1 MVSKNVGTEISIPE
15 VETILTEFGA
25 IEEVFRPSKSEA
37 ELFGLP
43 RSGQFF
49 RFAFFQ
55 DCLDAA
61 AVGSCLTLGENVAD
75 LGRPFAITLSIAS
88 SNEVSLRS
96 RSPHVAAI
104 V

>member
-1 MVSKNVGTEISIPE
+1 MVSKNVGTEIDIDE
-15 VETILTEFGA
+15 VTAILTQYGA
-25 IEEVFRPSKSEA
+25 IEEDFRPSKSEA

-61 AVGSCLTLGENVAD
+61 AVGSCSM
-75 LGRPFAITLSIAS
+75 R
-88 SNEVSLRS
+88 
-96 RSPHVAAI
+96 I
-104 V
+104 VDRR

>member
-1 MVSKNVGTEISIPE
+1 MVSKNDGTDIFIPE
-15 VETILTEFGA
+15 VKKILSAFGA
-25 IEEVFRPSKSEA
+25 IEKAFHPSETEV

-61 AVGSCLTLGENVAD
+61 AVGSCLT
-75 LGRPFAITLSIAS
+75 R
-88 SNEVSLRS
+88 
-96 RSPHVAAI
+96 I
-104 V
+104 VVRR

>member
-1 MVSKNVGTEISIPE
+1 MVSKNDGTAISIPE
-15 VETILTEFGA
+15 VKDILVEFGA
-25 IEEVFRPSKSEA
+25 IEKFFHPSETET

-43 RSGQFF
+43 RTGQFF

-61 AVGSCLTLGENVAD
+61 AVGVHLV
-75 LGRPFAITLSIAS
+75 
-88 SNEVSLRS
+88 
-96 RSPHVAAI
+96 I

>member
-1 MVSKNVGTEISIPE
+1 MVSKNDGTRISIPE
-15 VETILTEFGA
+15 VERILSPFGA
-25 IEEVFRPSKSEA
+25 IEKAFHPSETEV

-61 AVGSCLTLGENVAD
+61 AVGSHWKLVAD
-75 LGRPFAITLSIAS
+75 CS
-88 SNEVSLRS
+88 
-96 RSPHVAAI
+96 
-104 V
+104 